1 MGRSREGK
9 RNPSPG
15 NPARRIDLAGRLF
28 APFRVSR
35 LLMKTQSPQ
44 FWKLFKA
51 KASSLK
57 LKSPEPEGL
66 FEELADLMVASEQ
79 VTEADRPAAIAALA
93 ERERLASTGVGQ
105 NIAIQNVQ
113 LAGLERVAVGI
124 SIHPEG
130 IHWRAIDGE
139 PVHIFVTVM
148 RPPAGTPEHDP
159 EQHIEMM
166 RWLARL
172 ARHEDF
178 RRFAIAAGTRT
189 ELVQLLKEM
198 ADV

>member
-1 MGRSREGK
+1 
-9 RNPSPG
+9 
-15 NPARRIDLAGRLF
+15 
-28 APFRVSR
+28 
-35 LLMKTQSPQ
+35 MKTQSPQ

-57 LKSPEPEGL
+57 LKSSEPDAL
-66 FEELADLMVASEQ
+66 FQELADLLVASDQIEDSQ
-79 VTEADRPAAIAALA
+79 RAAAVSALA
-93 ERERLASTGVGQ
+93 ERERVASTGVGQ
-105 NIAIQNVQ
+105 NIAIPHVPLPG
-113 LAGLERVAVGI
+113 LAKVAVGI

-148 RPPAGTPEHDP
+148 RPEGSTPDHDP

-166 RWLARL
+166 RWIARL
-172 ARHEDF
+172 ARHDDF
-178 RRFAIAAGTRT
+178 RRFAMAAGTRT
-189 ELVQLLKEM
+189 ELVQLMKEM